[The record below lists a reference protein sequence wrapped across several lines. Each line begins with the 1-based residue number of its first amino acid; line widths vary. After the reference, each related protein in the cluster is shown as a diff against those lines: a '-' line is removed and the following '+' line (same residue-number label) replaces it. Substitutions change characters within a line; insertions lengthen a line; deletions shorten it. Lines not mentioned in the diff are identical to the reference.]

1 MQALL
6 PNANLYC
13 ILRARFPAD
22 LDSLAVSTA
31 TGLHYTWRDL
41 ERGSA
46 MLANLLLALGL
57 PPGARLAV
65 QAEPSV
71 ELDMLYLASLRAGF
85 IFLPIDFAYQDG
97 EMAGFIQQTQPAVLV
112 CSRKR
117 FSRLSKI
124 AFIAGVR
131 NVFTLDGDRS
141 GSLLER
147 ACYYPDQQ
155 MPAMRDRSDVA
166 VLLNIGISTTPGG
179 EDARLSHGCLAD
191 NAQLLQHA
199 LPWLIKG

>member
-13 ILRARFPAD
+13 ILRARFPTD
-22 LDSLAVSTA
+22 LDALAVST
-31 TGLHYTWRDL
+31 TNGLHYTWRDL

-46 MLANLLLALGL
+46 MVANLLQALGL
-57 PPGARLAV
+57 PPGARVAV
-65 QAEPSV
+65 QVEPSV

-85 IFLPIDFAYQDG
+85 IYLPIDFACAGG

-112 CSRKR
+112 CSRRR
-117 FSRLSKI
+117 FSQLSKI

-131 NVFTLDGDRS
+131 NVFTLDTDRS

-147 ACYYPDQQ
+147 ACHYPDQHT
-155 MPAMRDRSDVA
+155 PALRERSDEA
-166 VLLNIGISTTPGG
+166 VLLNIGISTTPGS

-191 NAQLLQHA
+191 NAQLLQHS

>member
-97 EMAGFIQQTQPAVLV
+97 EMVGFIQQTQPAVLV

-124 AFIAGVR
+124 AFIAATQ
-131 NVFTLDGDRS
+131 NVFTLDTDRS

-147 ACYYPDQQ
+147 ACHYPDQQ
-155 MPAMRDRSDVA
+155 MPVLRARSDLAAIVD
-166 VLLNIGISTTPGG
+166 IGGGTTSGG
-179 EDARLSHGCLAD
+179 AGTRLSHGCLAD
-191 NAQLLQHA
+191 NAFLLQRY
-199 LPWLIKG
+199 LPWFQNE